1 MSFLAQYSDVEV
13 KTKKLF
19 SAARVIHLTSEDVPE
34 SEESID
40 LTTTSA
46 LLQMFEAWW
55 LEFQQ
60 KDGQSGTL
68 QTKLRSLFKSAGA
81 RVSLKP
87 YASGDGFLSFDPPEA
102 PATSYAWLPA
112 PSKRLEISKGDLLYF
127 GRQARMS
134 LREIG
139 RAHV

>member
-1 MSFLAQYSDVEV
+1 MEV

-34 SEESID
+34 SEESIA

-81 RVSLKP
+81 RVFLKP
-87 YASGDGFLSFDPPEA
+87 YESGYGLLSFDPPEHLRRRMRGFLL
-102 PATSYAWLPA
+102 LPSVLRLVRVTCFTLIVRLA
-112 PSKRLEISKGDLLYF
+112 CRSK
-127 GRQARMS
+127 
-134 LREIG
+134 
-139 RAHV
+139 